1 MKLTLIPGKT
11 AHLYVIIIKF
21 KANQLLIISDFED
34 FFSSCGYRE
43 VIIIHTI
50 SKQLFLVMV
59 ELDLNDPG
67 FIFMDDH
74 FYPSDLISWIQFS
87 ARCDLI
93 YPHFARLPIV

>member
-1 MKLTLIPGKT
+1 MVKLKT
-11 AHLYVIIIKF
+11 
-21 KANQLLIISDFED
+21 NQLLIISDFED

-74 FYPSDLISWIQFS
+74 FYPSDLISWFQFIS
-87 ARCDLI
+87 VYNLI